1 MEYYKHPPELS
12 PPPPEYAQRP
22 EQELPP
28 PPPEFGQGSGA
39 VGMPPKK
46 RRLRKF
52 LAVPAL
58 LLTGFLCFHAVKA
71 APLPAPTEP
80 GAAVTEPTELQP
92 IETATESPPLPHGS
106 VVLDVSYAVRGEDS
120 VRYRYSVFTPIP
132 SLDATQEQID
142 AYQGPI
148 WPVSVYAQ
156 VSDSRNQAVHPEQ
169 DPDVWVAERD
179 SNEEYR
185 INAAGLEGDLT
196 LTLRAVYLEQGEE
209 RQTVVELPLAELPL
223 EPALSGLL
231 ELFPGG
237 NIDFTAS
244 LQPQPGDDH
253 DYDLQV
259 WYMGQYAYSGEE
271 RVAFSLADDPRS
283 IPVEGDS
290 SSGFTARYQG
300 GSAAASLPD
309 GAELSVY
316 LGFKDLSTGYIY
328 EVESNRVPAEA
339 ARQTLPT
346 YLLAD
351 GKVAITVYNDTTIY
365 DVPSVITVEDGY
377 LTILDVNTFPES
389 EFTGYALP
397 EPVIPNGYE
406 FAGWVIHVGNPFD
419 LNSEVNIFAEYDGD
433 PPVDALVN
441 ESSYAFS
448 VGEVLTVEDVE
459 KVPPSADGVRYVNV
473 HAVWL
478 RTETSMPLIYLDDGL
493 GNETR
498 YGMDVPLASEGYL
511 YLCNY
516 PVPEREG
523 LVFDGWYDDDGNRV
537 DLLVCYFSFV
547 PMTYDSAGNFTGYD
561 WSTMQVVRLTAHW
574 RPESLD

>member
-1 MEYYKHPPELS
+1 MEIYKHPPEYAA
-12 PPPPEYAQRP
+12 PPPEQVLRP
-22 EQELPP
+22 ELEITAA
-28 PPPEFGQGSGA
+28 PPEFGQGTREQA
-39 VGMPPKK
+39 PQPEKK
-46 RRLRKF
+46 HRLRKL

-58 LLTGFLCFHAVKA
+58 LLLSFLSLHGTKLSPV
-71 APLPAPTEP
+71 PVPTEP
-80 GAAVTEPTELQP
+80 EPVETSPIETLP
-92 IETATESPPLPHGS
+92 IETATEVPSLPEGS
-106 VVLDVSYAVRGEDS
+106 IVLDVIYAVRQDDL
-120 VRYRYSVFTPIP
+120 VFYKYQVYNPIP
-132 SLDATQEQID
+132 SIDATQEQID
-142 AYQGPI
+142 AYEGEL

-156 VSDSRNQAVHPEQ
+156 VTDSRNRAVHPDDE
-169 DPDVWVAERD
+169 PDVWDDYRD
-179 SNEEYR
+179 NREYQ
-185 INAAGLEGDLT
+185 INAAGLEGELT
-196 LTLRAVYLEQGEE
+196 LTLRAVYTEHGEE
-209 RQTVVELPLAELPL
+209 RQTVEVLTLPEIP
-223 EPALSGLL
+223 PAPTLSGVL
-231 ELFPGG
+231 EVFPGG
-237 NIDFTAS
+237 DVDFTATIR
-244 LQPQPGDDH
+244 PQPGDDH
-253 DYDLQV
+253 EYELQP
-259 WYMGQYAYSGEE
+259 WYMGQIAYYEDDRMG
-271 RVAFSLADDPRS
+271 FSLVDNPREYP
-283 IPVEGDS
+283 ITGDRE
-290 SSGFTARYQG
+290 SGWQIHYAG

-309 GAELSVY
+309 GAELSLYV
-316 LGFKDLSTGYIY
+316 GVKDLSTGYIY
-328 EVESNRVPAEA
+328 DIESNRVSAEA

-346 YLLAD
+346 YPLAD